1 MFEHRDGLLSTTAP
15 TSGSTINTTDAD
27 AYKILVAQRKKR
39 PIAPHLSIYQ
49 PQLTWYSAIYA
60 YFASYAT
67 TPLVGW
73 QGLDTA
79 NLAEMFGSFLEPV
92 KVGIK
97 GVIAL
102 PFTYH
107 SWNSLRHLVWD
118 TTTALNIKD
127 VYRTG
132 YICLAVIAVTT
143 VWLAML

>member
-1 MFEHRDGLLSTTAP
+1 M
-15 TSGSTINTTDAD
+15 INTTDAE

-49 PQLTWYSAIYA
+49 PQLTWYSSAANRITGVALSGAIYA
-60 YFASYAT
+60 YFAAYAAA
-67 TPLVGW
+67 PLVGW

-79 NLAEMFGSFLEPV
+79 SIAEVFGSFPEPV
-92 KVGIK
+92 KIGIK
-97 GVIAL
+97 SAIAL

-118 TTTALNIKD
+118 TTTALDIKD

-132 YICLAVIAVTT
+132 YACLAVMAVTT